1 MARILIIDDDAALR
15 DSIGETLRDLGHEV
29 AEAADGE
36 IGLSRLTE
44 TPPIQAV
51 LLDLRMP
58 GLDGLE
64 VLRRMR
70 ARPDSP
76 PVAVLTAVATSAN
89 TIEAMRLGAVDHLT
103 KPIGRADIANLLRR
117 MLPDAVAAL
126 AQSSADPNEDGLV
139 GSSPA
144 MRDVQKAI
152 GMLADSDATVLITGE
167 TGTGKEVVAQA
178 IHRHGRRARKP
189 FVAINCAAIPAAL
202 LESALFG
209 HVRGAF
215 TGAVG
220 EARGSIREADGGTL
234 LLDEIGDLDLVLQ
247 AKLLRVLQEREV
259 TPVGGKP
266 VAVDVRVLA
275 ATHRDLP
282 SEIRAG
288 RFREDLYW
296 RLGVVPLSLPPLRE
310 RREDIVKLAEYFL
323 ARGVGRARGLTDAA
337 ANLLR
342 SHPWPGN
349 VRELRNAMERVA
361 ALARRPV
368 VDVDDLSFL
377 AGVTAAHAR
386 DASETM
392 PDAVARLES
401 AMITQALT
409 ASGGNRAEAA
419 RRLGI
424 QRQLLYDKMR
434 RYGLELS
441 AEATPAVG
449 NPDT

>member
-1 MARILIIDDDAALR
+1 MARVLIIDDDSALR

-29 AEAADGE
+29 VEAADGAA
-36 IGLSRLTE
+36 GLQRLIE
-44 TPPIQAV
+44 KPPIAAV

-70 ARPDSP
+70 TRTDSP
-76 PVAVLTAVATSAN
+76 PVAVLTAVATAGN

-103 KPIGRADIANLLRR
+103 KPIGRADIADLLRR
-117 MLPDAVAAL
+117 MLPDAVAAV
-126 AQSSADPNEDGLV
+126 AQSNADPNEDGLV
-139 GSSPA
+139 GASPA

-178 IHRHGRRARKP
+178 IHRHGRRAGKP
-189 FVAINCAAIPAAL
+189 FVAINCAAIPANL

-209 HVRGAF
+209 HARGAF

-220 EARGSIREADGGTL
+220 EAKGSIREADGGTL

-282 SEIRAG
+282 AEIRAG

-296 RLGVVPLSLPPLRE
+296 RLGVVPLTLPPLRE
-310 RREDIVKLAEYFL
+310 RRDDIVKLAEYFL
-323 ARGVGRARGLTDAA
+323 ARGAGRARGLTDAA

-342 SHPWPGN
+342 THPWPGN

-361 ALARRPV
+361 ALARRAV
-368 VDVDDLSFL
+368 VDVEDLGFL
-377 AGVTAAHAR
+377 VGTPAQTPDAA
-386 DASETM
+386 ETL
-392 PDAVARLES
+392 PKAVARLEV
-401 AMITQALT
+401 AMIRGALA
-409 ASGGNRAEAA
+409 ASSGNRAEAA

-434 RYGLELS
+434 RYGLDLS
-441 AEATPAVG
+441 AEATSGVG